1 MKKKAIDNKQTG
13 VGLIEVLVSVLVIA
27 IGLLGTLGLQLSGK
41 QSNHEAV
48 ARSSA
53 VFAVEDI
60 ISRIR
65 INPDGVTSSAYTT
78 AGVGGGSLG
87 DAPGTD
93 CGTTTSTCSSTL
105 LAAWDLWQWEQTLDG
120 VDASSGGASVG
131 GLVNPTGCISINGDL
146 VTVVIAWQGKVA
158 LDQTGMPAC
167 GDDKYGTDD
176 EFRQVSTLTTFIFT
190 G

>member
-1 MKKKAIDNKQTG
+1 MKRKAIYNKQAG

-41 QSNHEAV
+41 QSNYEAV

-65 INPDGVTSSAYTT
+65 INPDGVKSAAYTT

-87 DAPGTD
+87 APGTD
-93 CGTTTSTCSSTL
+93 CGTLVSTCNSASL
-105 LAAWDLWQWEQTLDG
+105 SAWDIWQWEQVLDG
-120 VDASSGGASVG
+120 NDAVSGGASVG

-158 LDQTGMPAC
+158 LDQAGMPAC
-167 GDDKYGTDD
+167 GDGKYGTDD
-176 EFRQVSTLTTFIFT
+176 ELRQVSALTTFIFT